1 MGEIETLQ
9 VEKTDYLIKKLHLE
23 EEIEKLQNASA
34 VLWDAEY
41 RIRCD
46 YNQVTDA
53 YDVIWEWNGNCYHG
67 FMELYQGTYTDAYLT
82 YSSSLSE
89 KAEAVDDLIRQ
100 KEDERDLAE
109 EMAQFIQ
116 LKIDRLLE
124 EEYR

>member
-1 MGEIETLQ
+1 MGELENLQ
-9 VEKTDYLIKKLHLE
+9 VEKTNHLIKKLHLE

-67 FMELYQGTYTDAYLT
+67 FMELYQGTYTDTYHN
-82 YSSSLSE
+82 YSSAISE
-89 KAEAVDDLIRQ
+89 KAEAVDDLIKQ
-100 KEDERDLAE
+100 KENERDLAE
-109 EMAQFIQ
+109 EMAQFTQ
-116 LKIDRLLE
+116 LQIEKLLE